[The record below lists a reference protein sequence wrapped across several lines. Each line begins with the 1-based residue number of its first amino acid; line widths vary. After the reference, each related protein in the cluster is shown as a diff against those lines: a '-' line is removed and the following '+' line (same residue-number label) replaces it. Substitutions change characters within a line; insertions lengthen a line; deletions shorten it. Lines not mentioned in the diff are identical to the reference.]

1 MYCLF
6 NTKIM
11 KKIRTFPVIAIL
23 IILIISCID
32 RDILN
37 ISDSLEIHSSYSVP
51 VGAFK
56 YDINNYLESL
66 DTVTLPW
73 PDSLVYNDI
82 LFPTFSSS
90 VSFTSTDT
98 ISFNLIKDPLAM
110 IRSIEFLILVDNGY
124 PTEISAQIYFLSAG
138 SALPVDSVFKS
149 GPCVVP
155 PAEVNDEGKV
165 TRPFTSLFNV
175 FMTDEFL
182 QKLPEISWIM
192 IRGRVNTTKPDVRWV
207 KFYSDYQ
214 IDLHIGS
221 RIELLYNTGDL

>member
-1 MYCLF
+1 
-6 NTKIM
+6 M
-11 KKIRTFPVIAIL
+11 KKMRAFYVITIL
-23 IILIISCID
+23 IILMISCID

-37 ISDSLEIHSSYSVP
+37 ISDSLEIHSSYSLP
-51 VGAFK
+51 VGAFD
-56 YDINNYLESL
+56 YDINNFLESL

-73 PDSLVYNDI
+73 PDSLVYNDV
-82 LFPTFSSS
+82 LFPTLASSA
-90 VSFTSTDT
+90 SFTSIDT
-98 ISFNLIKDPLAM
+98 ISFNLVRDPLEM
-110 IRSIEFLILVDNGY
+110 IRSIEFLILVNNGY
-124 PTEISAQIYFLSAG
+124 PTEMSAQIYFLSAG
-138 SALPVDSVFKS
+138 SAFPVDSVFKS

-165 TRPFTSLFNV
+165 TRPYTSLFNV
-175 FMTDEFL
+175 VMTDEFL

-192 IRGRVNTTKPDVRWV
+192 IRGRVNTTKPGVHWV